1 MFVPLFSHL
10 LPKKSEKPPHL
21 PVAPLFPVVPAL
33 VPLVPLVPL
42 VAGRRLRLHRRHE
55 LRNLRRL
62 QGLHGLRRLVV
73 ALLGLFRIQGLQ
85 KSEAQD
91 GPRWSNWGK
100 KWWKSDEIWWNMMKS
115 CSSFFWGPLHKDM
128 LLYYDTM
135 MCFAI
140 IVIVDNMDWHHW
152 IIIGIP
158 SQILITRGPT
168 GLPECIRPKWVYDGL
183 QHVIIDFI
191 HGTKGLSPCRRC
203 IAYRMSVCKK
213 QL

>member
-1 MFVPLFSHL
+1 MITYVCTPL
-10 LPKKSEKPPHL
+10 LPSSPKKIRKATAPSSRSTFSSRPCPGSTGSTRRRSKAPAPQAPRAAKPPKAPRAPRAPKARRGTAGAL
-21 PVAPLFPVVPAL
+21 PDPRPP
-33 VPLVPLVPL
+33 
-42 VAGRRLRLHRRHE
+42 
-55 LRNLRRL
+55 
-62 QGLHGLRRLVV
+62 
-73 ALLGLFRIQGLQ
+73 
-85 KSEAQD
+85 KKW
-91 GPRWSNWGK
+91 GPRWSKMVELGEKVMK
-100 KWWKSDEIWWNMMKS
+100 KWWNMMKS

>member
-1 MFVPLFSHL
+1 MFVLLFSHL
-10 LPKKSEKPPHL
+10 LPNFSPKKSEKPPHL
-21 PVAPLFPVVPAL
+21 PVAPLLPVVPAL
-33 VPLVPLVPL
+33 VPLVPLPAL
-42 VAGRRLRLHRRHE
+42 VAGRRLRLGRR
-55 LRNLRRL
+55 LRRL

-73 ALLGLFRIQGLQ
+73 ALGLFRIQGLQ

-100 KWWKSDEIWWNMMKS
+100 KWWNMMKS

-140 IVIVDNMDWHHW
+140 IVIVDNIDWHHW
-152 IIIGIP
+152 SSIGIP
-158 SQILITRGPT
+158 SQILLE
-168 GLPECIRPKWVYDGL
+168 GLPAYPSAYAKWVYDCL

-191 HGTKGLSPCRRC
+191 HGTKGLSPCRRR

-213 QL
+213 KYNINLDKSR